1 MVIGLLGLGTVGGG
15 VYEMLTARTDLRVKY
30 VCCLEQPV
38 LPVGKLTRDFGEIL
52 SDPEVDAVV
61 EVMGGLHPAKELVF
75 QALRAGKHVVTANK
89 KLLAECYSELLAAA
103 AEQGVA
109 LRCTAAVG
117 GGIPWLNAL
126 ERVKRA
132 DVIREFSGIMNGTTN
147 YILDL
152 MQTSSVSFDDA
163 LSQAQALGYAER
175 DPSTDID
182 GEDTQNKLV
191 VSVNIAFDACIGKS
205 DILVRGIRGVSAE
218 DVETFRRHGLCC
230 RFIASAIREQGVI
243 SAVVQPTLVRQNDM
257 ASAVHSNYNLITCVS
272 RHAGK
277 QSFYGQGAGRY
288 PTAYNVVVDLLD
300 VQAGKRGFYSAQCLP
315 ATVDNSALCCR
326 FYVRAGKPHPWLQAH
341 TESVWESG
349 VVTAP
354 VPVQELHA
362 WAAAHPDACLFF
374 AALR

>member
-1 MVIGLLGLGTVGGG
+1 MVIGLLGFGTVGGG
-15 VYEMLTARTDLRVKY
+15 VYEMLTSRADLRVKY

-38 LPVGKLTRDFGEIL
+38 LPVGKLTRDFDEIL

-61 EVMGGLHPAKELVF
+61 EVMGGLHPAKEFVF
-75 QALRAGKHVVTANK
+75 RALKAGKHVVTANK
-89 KLLAECYSELLAAA
+89 KLLAECYAELLTTA
-103 AEQGVA
+103 AEHGVA

-152 MQTSSVSFDDA
+152 MQTSATGFDEA

-175 DPSTDID
+175 DPSSDID

-191 VSVNIAFDACIGKS
+191 ISANIAFDACIHKS
-205 DILVRGIRGVSAE
+205 DVIVRGIRGITAQ

-230 RFIASAIREQGVI
+230 RFIATAMREQGVI
-243 SAVVQPTLVRQNDM
+243 STVVQPTLVRGNDM
-257 ASAVHSNYNLITCVS
+257 AAAVHSNYNIITCVS
-272 RHAGK
+272 RHAGR

-315 ATVDNSALCCR
+315 ATVDNGALRCR
-326 FYVRAGKPHPWLQAH
+326 FYVRTNAPDAWLQEH
-341 TESVWESG
+341 TETTWESG
-349 VVTAP
+349 VITSP
-354 VPVQELHA
+354 VPVPELHG
-362 WAAAHPDACLFF
+362 WAAANADPGLFF